1 MSRGRT
7 DVLRVNLPAQQDTSH
22 RDTVD
27 AQRMYLLMLAREK
40 AQQTSS
46 SHNHCPCAKCQ
57 VNKGFLFYTSKY
69 IPLHYN
75 YTPSSPKINLLLLL
89 RDEMQFN
96 CGTKFR
102 IWHKAVVAEIHNYGG
117 YAGVLTWRT

>member
-22 RDTVD
+22 RDTGD

-40 AQQTSS
+40 AQQTS

-69 IPLHYN
+69 LYFSALQLHPLL
-75 YTPSSPKINLLLLL
+75 PK
-89 RDEMQFN
+89 RKCF
-96 CGTKFR
+96 
-102 IWHKAVVAEIHNYGG
+102 VVIA
-117 YAGVLTWRT
+117 